1 MTSELAQHPSPYISI
16 ADCARCG
23 RIPQKVN
30 EDIGL
35 EGSKRMP
42 PEVNEL
48 RIILDME
55 DEGTHRYASSTTR
68 LLKCDLCGTYY
79 YYNHYDDDGEY
90 FMDPPCETLTVR
102 RYDPLTARDFLER
115 LLAGAEN
122 VLPNAPGQ
130 LTKAFAEGGY
140 APTTQVAPQGL
151 EAKLAAARA
160 ELDELNRHYDALL
173 NDCVAILQRPASNW
187 HIQRYA
193 LETRFSHFALQGDWD
208 SLSRELLHHPD
219 PVVRIATAQLVIGI
233 GTGDAPVYDILHTT
247 GDSLRFLEAQM
258 RKKTRK
264 AELVAVLLELALKDS
279 GQTLKYDHGYG
290 DSHYDPWP
298 IQILA
303 LYDMVVSASHG
314 ANLLDAIP
322 TLVGLLSPEKR
333 LNYNVCWVLRTVV
346 EKRKTSAPL
355 ILEELEKLRASRKA
369 TTRIFNDDNVK
380 QLIEECQKRLPQ
392 PEQATKPAIL
402 PEAGC
407 QI

>member
-1 MTSELAQHPSPYISI
+1 MTHSFAYRSI
-16 ADCARCG
+16 AGCPRCR

-30 EDIGL
+30 EDIGP

-48 RIILDME
+48 RIVLEME
-55 DEGTHRYASSTTR
+55 DAGTHRYASSTTR

-79 YYNHYDDDGEY
+79 YYNHYDDEGEY

-115 LLAGAEN
+115 LLAGVEN

-130 LTKAFAEGGY
+130 LTKAFVDNDY
-140 APTTQVAPQGL
+140 NLTTRIAPQGL
-151 EAKLAAARA
+151 DAKLAAARA
-160 ELDELNRHYDALL
+160 ELNELNARYDALL
-173 NDCVAILQRPASNW
+173 ADCAAILQRPEPNW

-193 LETRFSHFALQGDWD
+193 LETRFAHFVVQGDWE

-219 PVVRIATAQLVIGI
+219 PVVRIATAQLAIGI
-233 GTGDAPVYDILHTT
+233 GTGDAPVYDILHVT
-247 GDSLRFLEAQM
+247 GDALRFLEAQL

-264 AELVAVLLELALKDS
+264 AELVAVLLDLAVKDS
-279 GQTLKYDHGYG
+279 GATLKYDHGCG

-298 IQILA
+298 IQTLA
-303 LYDMVVSASHG
+303 LYYLVVSASHG
-314 ANLLDAIP
+314 ANLLEAIP
-322 TLVGLLSPEKR
+322 ALVGLLSPEKQ
-333 LNYNVCWVLRTVV
+333 LNHQVCWVLSTIV
-346 EKRKTSAPL
+346 EKRKKSAPL

-369 TTRIFNDDNVK
+369 TRRIFNDDNVK
-380 QLIEECQKRLPQ
+380 KLVEECQRRLPK
-392 PEQATKPAIL
+392 PEQATRPTIL
-402 PEAGC
+402 PEPDR